1 MEMNEQEGG
10 FVVTEKTE
18 EVKVLE
24 AVKPETAPPD
34 MVIVGGKEVNVVPL
48 KRRWQHIFSQAALP
62 LFKSELSTTE
72 IIQKA
77 ISDGTV
83 DFVNISSYL
92 IDGEIEGDN
101 ALDRAAAVILASKIW
116 GAEKDVEAAV
126 KGQIEWLADNARTE
140 EMRELVERQAD
151 KERLIQSVGERLPA
165 RFARSL
171 HLAGKTDATP
181 DMVKQLLSSYFAKL
195 PGQVGNG
202 S

>member
-1 MEMNEQEGG
+1 MEVSKEN
-10 FVVTEKTE
+10 TAEKSE
-18 EVKVLE
+18 ELRVLE

-34 MVIVGGKEVNVVPL
+34 MVLVGGKEVNVVPL
-48 KRRWQHIFSQAALP
+48 KRRWQHLFSQAALP
-62 LFKSELSTTE
+62 LLRAELSTTE

-83 DFVNISSYL
+83 DFVNISSHL

-101 ALDRAAAVILASKIW
+101 ALDRAAAVILASKIP
-116 GAEKDVEAAV
+116 GAEKDVESAV
-126 KGQIEWLADNARTE
+126 KEQVEWLANNARTE
-140 EMRELVERQAD
+140 EMRELIERQLD

-181 DMVKQLLSSYFAKL
+181 DMVKQLLNNYFAKSL
-195 PGQVGNG
+195 VPIGAGN
-202 S
+202 